1 MEYLMTNTNILT
13 QPANVK
19 YEQICFDGIDKA
31 GKELIRNY
39 VNILGNYYY
48 ILNDRGLI
56 SNIAYAKLYN
66 RQYTY
71 DLSKYK
77 DILFVCLTVDK
88 EDWKVRCKL
97 TNEPKIDYEKNVEVY
112 QDTIKFL
119 KANGIKIVE
128 YNTSEMTPYSIAK
141 QIIQDTLE
149 NP

>member
-1 MEYLMTNTNILT
+1 MKHNNSNTIQPENI
-13 QPANVK
+13 K

-39 VNILGNYYY
+39 VNILGKYYY

-66 RQYTY
+66 RNYSY

-88 EDWKVRCKL
+88 EDWQVRCKL
-97 TNEPKIDYEKNVEVY
+97 TNEPVINYEKNVEVY
-112 QDTIKFL
+112 QETINYL
-119 KANGIKIVE
+119 RNNGIKIVE
-128 YNTSEMTPYSIAK
+128 YNTSEMTPYCIAK
-141 QIIQDTLE
+141 HIIEDTKI